1 MASNLG
7 LRPPRNDCTTT
18 CWRLRLPTSSPASPG
33 RFSTRGA
40 PSSASR
46 EMRSRPDPLDPRAVL
61 GPVKAWPGNAGARGK
76 ASATA
81 SLDDPLRAA
90 RLHAQAGTK
99 EQPSGTN
106 KGTGRNEEQWMRE
119 QPPFPAEVCE
129 RMRRDGG
136 SVFPARANTGDPNG
150 PVGGLSANEIARAL
164 ISMMARSTTCSNQR
178 PDTLMRDRICR
189 IEENL

>member
-46 EMRSRPDPLDPRAVL
+46 EMRWRPDQLDPGAAL

-81 SLDDPLRAA
+81 SLDDPLRPA

-99 EQPSGTN
+99 ERPPGTN
-106 KGTGRNEEQWMRE
+106 KGTVRSEELSMTKLTPFTRRGLRE
-119 QPPFPAEVCE
+119 DE
-129 RMRRDGG
+129 
-136 SVFPARANTGDPNG
+136 T
-150 PVGGLSANEIARAL
+150 
-164 ISMMARSTTCSNQR
+164 
-178 PDTLMRDRICR
+178 
-189 IEENL
+189 